1 MSADVVARAARLAN
15 DAPAKPLP
23 SPESP
28 TSIFDFTVNG
38 IEEATVPLS
47 RYRGQ
52 VTLYVRAA
60 VNCGCGGRTRGSRR
74 CCVPLAPLAACRESV
89 MQSCARVGGMPHALA
104 RGRWVNSCKM
114 PRCRLLSTVSHKQG
128 TACVCACAACR
139 SVVNIASF

>member
-15 DAPAKPLP
+15 DAPATPLP
-23 SPESP
+23 APESP

-60 VNCGCGGRTRGSRR
+60 GSCGCGG
-74 CCVPLAPLAACRESV
+74 
-89 MQSCARVGGMPHALA
+89 
-104 RGRWVNSCKM
+104 
-114 PRCRLLSTVSHKQG
+114 
-128 TACVCACAACR
+128 
-139 SVVNIASF
+139 